1 MLNGAGIAVTPT
13 GGWYET
19 ALTHDMPTPW
29 IETAKSMGWM
39 TATGQQRSIAPRS
52 GGMETLKPHHDEHRC
67 IILPEIASWTE
78 DSEYDGRMADMDHFE
93 IILSLSRAAASGDS
107 SRARYQIERLRDS
120 LRESEPRQAEKLS
133 RLLSREVRK
142 QSVAPMSL
150 ERMRAGSVP
159 ALPGEV
165 LSRNTPLP
173 HDKETGTPLARVVQP
188 EEAADAEPVF
198 NEALKAAVTDLIE
211 EWSRV
216 KELAALGV
224 QPNLRCLL
232 YGAPGVGK
240 TMLARYIGA
249 QLGLPLVEARL
260 DGLVSS
266 FLGTTARNIGA
277 LFDFA
282 NRYRCIL
289 FLDEFDAVAKA
300 RDDAQEVG
308 EIKRVVN
315 TLLQSLDARGNRG
328 FTLAA
333 TNHEHLL
340 DSAVW
345 RRFDGRIEIALPDET
360 ARRVLLERFVRPIE
374 LTREEIDMLVW
385 LTEGMSGADLETLVA
400 GGKRFLVLH
409 QPKGSSNRVSRG
421 QSMLAGLRRQATL
434 NGHLFGGIRKALLL
448 GPEEDLAAAFV
459 EQAGLTQNAAG
470 AIVGV
475 SQSTVS
481 RRLRERSHAARETSS
496 GTETVSDG

>member
-1 MLNGAGIAVTPT
+1 MLTPRT
-13 GGWYET
+13 VPSDCT
-19 ALTHDMPTPW
+19 FM
-29 IETAKSMGWM
+29 SS
-39 TATGQQRSIAPRS
+39 RN
-52 GGMETLKPHHDEHRC
+52 HHDILGSQRGADVAQRDVGVLTGNTGTDRQHHVEDRC
-67 IILPEIASWTE
+67 ITEAKIASCIPNH
-78 DSEYDGRMADMDHFE
+78 EYCGRISNMDHFE

-107 SRARYQIERLRDS
+107 NRARYQIERLRDS

-142 QSVAPMSL
+142 QSFAPMSL
-150 ERMRAGSVP
+150 ERMRAGSAQ

-173 HDKETGTPLARVVQP
+173 HDKETGTPLVRVVQP
-188 EEAADAEPVF
+188 DEAADAEPVF
-198 NEALKAAVTDLIE
+198 NEALKSAVTDLIE

-315 TLLQSLDARGNRG
+315 TLLQSLDARGDRG

-340 DSAVW
+340 DPAVW

-409 QPKGSSNRVSRG
+409 LPKGNSSRAGRG

-481 RRLRERSHAARETSS
+481 RRLRERSQSARVTSS
-496 GTETVSDG
+496 GTEAVSDG

>member
-1 MLNGAGIAVTPT
+1 MN
-13 GGWYET
+13 Y
-19 ALTHDMPTPW
+19 
-29 IETAKSMGWM
+29 
-39 TATGQQRSIAPRS
+39 
-52 GGMETLKPHHDEHRC
+52 
-67 IILPEIASWTE
+67 
-78 DSEYDGRMADMDHFE
+78 FE
-93 IILSLSRAAASGDS
+93 IILSLSRAAIGGDS
-107 SRARYQIERLRDS
+107 KRARHQIERLRDS
-120 LRESEPRQAEKLS
+120 LRETEPRQAEKLS

-142 QSVAPMSL
+142 QSVAPISL
-150 ERMRAGSVP
+150 ERMRTGSSQT
-159 ALPGEV
+159 LPGEV

-173 HDKETGTPLARVVQP
+173 HDKETGTPLARVVYP
-188 EEAADAEPVF
+188 DEVSDIEPVF
-198 NEALKAAVTDLIE
+198 NDELKAALSDLIE
-211 EWSRV
+211 EWFRV

-249 QLGLPLVEARL
+249 QLGIPLVEARL

-315 TLLQSLDARGNRG
+315 TLLQSLDARGDRG

-340 DSAVW
+340 DPAVW
-345 RRFDGRIEIALPDET
+345 RRFDGRIDIAPPDAT

-374 LTREEIDMLVW
+374 LACEEVDMLVW

-409 QPKGSSNRVSRG
+409 QSKGNGSRG

-434 NGHLFGGIRKALLL
+434 NGHLFGGTRKALLL
-448 GPEEDLAAAFV
+448 GPEEELAATFV
-459 EQAGLTQNAAG
+459 EQAGLTQTAAG
-470 AIVGV
+470 TIVGV

-481 RRLRERSHAARETSS
+481 RHLRERSHTSPETLS
-496 GTETVSDG
+496 GADQRQ